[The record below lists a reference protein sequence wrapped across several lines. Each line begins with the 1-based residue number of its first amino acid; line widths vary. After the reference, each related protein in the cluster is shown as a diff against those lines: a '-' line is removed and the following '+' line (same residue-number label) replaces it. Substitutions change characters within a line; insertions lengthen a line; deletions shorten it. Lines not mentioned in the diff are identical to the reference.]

1 MVATTDEC
9 VMEAASVDQIWDERT
24 ARSRSCAVNGWDGVR
39 HELVN
44 CRPIRNQIPQLAE
57 FLVPK
62 RMAGTERYPFPP
74 PQPKPNSSV
83 GDRSFL
89 ACGFPSLLVVPTMAA
104 DPAPG
109 PVPDP
114 VPVPV
119 PVPQSAQIDETE
131 QKRLRYLEFV
141 HAAAVQVVLWAA
153 WLYGFAKERA
163 GPLTPVVLA
172 SEGAVRAL
180 VGPVYDKYHA
190 VPFELLKFIDQ
201 KVGESVHKLEPR
213 VPSVVVEASA
223 AARYAACEVRRAG
236 LVGSAVG
243 LARSVYCRCEPT
255 AKGVYA
261 KYKPAAEQVAVS
273 AWRLLSR
280 LPLVIRLVVPATVHL
295 SEKYNEAVRCSAM
308 KGYSIS
314 AHLPLVP
321 TERIVQFLAGKATV
335 KSL

>member
-1 MVATTDEC
+1 M
-9 VMEAASVDQIWDERT
+9 ASVT
-24 ARSRSCAVNGWDGVR
+24 NSSTAARSAIRSRDSQNSSSLQEWPAQKGPLSLPTSPN
-39 HELVN
+39 
-44 CRPIRNQIPQLAE
+44 
-57 FLVPK
+57 
-62 RMAGTERYPFPP
+62 
-74 PQPKPNSSV
+74 PNSSV

-89 ACGFPSLLVVPTMAA
+89 ACGFPSLFVVPTMAA
-104 DPAPG
+104 DPAPD
-109 PVPDP
+109 PAPFP
-114 VPVPV
+114 VPVPD

-190 VPFELLKFIDQ
+190 VPFEVLKFIDR
-201 KVGESVHKLEPR
+201 KVGESVQKLEPQ

-223 AARYAACEVRRAG
+223 AARYAAVEVRRPG

-243 LARSVYCRCEPT
+243 LARSLYYRCEPT
-255 AKGVYA
+255 AKGLYA
-261 KYKPAAEQVAVS
+261 KYKPTADEVAVS
-273 AWRLLSR
+273 AWRSLSR
-280 LPLVIRLVVPATVHL
+280 LPLVTRLVVPAGASAHL
-295 SEKYNEAVRCSAM
+295 SEKYNEVVRCSAK

-321 TERIVQFLAGKATV
+321 TERIVQFLAGKATA